1 MRFPKSTAAMVLLR
15 CKYMR
20 DGFLWKVLCKFHDQF
35 VIWDYNDQTRG
46 LSSGHYF
53 PNFGE
58 TLLRFIKLI
67 DDSNLLDLHHTQV
80 SVGEDEWEFRPPPNQ
95 PFSGIGKIEAKL
107 SVVQLQQ
114 IFGDPSYEFDG
125 ENRET
130 KSDIEWTGYVEGY
143 RFDIYNY
150 KDGKSFLGVK
160 GKSLDELRDWHIGG
174 SFDVYVPFLVN
185 HKIDI
190 ALGKYEELSV

>member
-1 MRFPKSTAAMVLLR
+1 MRTPTTAAAIVLLR

-20 DGFLWKVLCKFHDQF
+20 DGFLWKVLCGFHDQF

-58 TLLRFIKLI
+58 ALFRFIKLI
-67 DDSNLLDLHHTQV
+67 GDSDLLDIYHTQV
-80 SVGEDEWEFRPPPNQ
+80 SVGEGEWEFRPPSNR
-95 PFSGIGKIEAKL
+95 PFSGIGEVEAKL
-107 SVVQLQQ
+107 SVTQLRA
-114 IFGDPSYEFDG
+114 IFGDPCYEFDG

-130 KSDIEWTGYVEGY
+130 KSDIEWEGYVDGY
-143 RFDIYNY
+143 RYTIYNY
-150 KDGKSFLGVK
+150 KDGKSFLGAK
-160 GKSLDELRDWHIGG
+160 GKSLDELRDWCIGG
-174 SFDVYVPFLVN
+174 RFAAYVPFLVN
-185 HKIDI
+185 HKINI